1 MNHATLDEL
10 RRSHPA
16 WRLLAAANAPFVI
29 GFFFESFVA
38 PNVRTLPRDELQRSL
53 EDFIERLRERHGS
66 DVLPRRPSEYLE
78 EWARDDHG
86 WLRKYYPEGGGDE
99 PHFDITPATE
109 KAIEWVM
116 SLRRRRFVGTESR
129 LLTVFDLLRQ
139 IVDGVEADPDV
150 RLAEL
155 EKRRAQL
162 DAEIERVRR
171 GDVDI
176 MGPTQVRDRFLQFAA
191 TARALLADFR
201 EVEQNFRELD
211 RAVRE
216 RIAAWEGGKGEL
228 LEEIFGRRDAI
239 RDSDQGRSFHA
250 FWDLLMA
257 PSRQDELTTMLE
269 KVLSLDALKEL
280 SPDQGLRRIHY
291 DWLAAGEVAQRMVA
305 RLSQQLRRYLDDR
318 AWLENRRIMQ
328 ILRSV
333 EQHALAVRNEPP
345 TAVFMEIDDL
355 APAIALPLDRPMF
368 KASRKHKV
376 TAHELVHGEEN
387 VDAASLY
394 GQVYVDKA
402 KLAAH
407 VRRALQSHDQVTL
420 SEVVASHPLELGL
433 AELVAYFG
441 IAADDPAHAMIDESR
456 SEHIEWLDLEGRR
469 RVATF
474 PTVLFLRHRRK
485 SA

>member
-1 MNHATLDEL
+1 MLDEL

-16 WRLLAAANAPFVI
+16 WRLLAAAYAPFVI
-29 GFFFESFVA
+29 GFLFESFVA

-53 EDFIERLRERHGS
+53 EDYIERLRERNGP
-66 DVLPRRPSEYLE
+66 DALPRRASEYLD

-109 KAIEWVM
+109 KAIEWVT

-139 IVDGVEADPDV
+139 IVEGTEVNPDV
-150 RLAEL
+150 RVAEL

-162 DAEIERVRR
+162 DAEIERARR
-171 GDVDI
+171 GEIDV
-176 MGPTQVRDRFLQFAA
+176 MGPTQIRDRFLQLAS

-216 RIAAWEGGKGEL
+216 RIATWEGGKGEL

-257 PSRQDELTTMLE
+257 PSRQEELTAMLE
-269 KVLSLDALKEL
+269 RVLSLEAVGEL
-280 SPDQGLRRIHY
+280 GPDPGLRKIHY

-328 ILRSV
+328 VLRSV
-333 EQHALAVRNEPP
+333 EHHALAVRNDPP
-345 TAVFMEIDDL
+345 VDAFMEIDDV
-355 APAIALPLDRPMF
+355 APAIALPLDRPLF
-368 KASRKHKV
+368 KVPRKHRV
-376 TAHELVHGEEN
+376 TVRELISGEES

-394 GQVYVDKA
+394 DQVYVDKA
-402 KLAAH
+402 RLAAH
-407 VRRALQSHDQVTL
+407 IRHALQSRDQVTL
-420 SEVVASHPLELGL
+420 SEVVGLHPLELGL

-441 IAADDPAHAMIDESR
+441 IAAEEPAFAVIDEAS
-456 SEHIEWLDLEGRR
+456 SERIEWLDLEGRR

-474 PTVLFLRHRRK
+474 PRVLFLRQPK
-485 SA
+485 QSA

>member
-1 MNHATLDEL
+1 MNHHALEEL

-16 WRLLAAANAPFVI
+16 WRLLAAAYAPFVI
-29 GFFFESFVA
+29 GFLHESFVA
-38 PNVRTLPRDELQRSL
+38 PNVRTLPRDELQRVL
-53 EDFIERLRERHGS
+53 EDYLARLRERLGA
-66 DVLPRRPSEYLE
+66 DALPRRASEYLD

-86 WLRKYYPEGGGDE
+86 WLRKYYPETGDE

-139 IVDGVEADPDV
+139 IVDGAEENPDV

-155 EKRRAQL
+155 ERRRAQL
-162 DAEIERVRR
+162 DAEIERARR
-171 GDVDI
+171 GEVDV
-176 MGPTQVRDRFLQFAA
+176 MGPTQIRDRFLQLAA
-191 TARALLADFR
+191 TARALLTDFR

-211 RAVRE
+211 RTVRE
-216 RIAAWEGGKGEL
+216 RIATWEGGKGEL

-239 RDSDQGRSFHA
+239 RDSDQGKSFHA
-250 FWDLLMA
+250 FWDFLMA
-257 PSRQDELTTMLE
+257 PSRQEELTTMLE
-269 KVLSLDALKEL
+269 KVLSLDAVREL
-280 SPDQGLRRIHY
+280 EPDRRLLRVHY

-328 ILRSV
+328 ILRAV
-333 EQHALAVRNEPP
+333 EQHALAVRNSAP
-345 TAVFMEIDDL
+345 TEVFMEIDDL
-355 APAIALPLDRPMF
+355 APAIALPLDRPLF
-368 KASRKHKV
+368 APSRKHKI
-376 TAHELVHGEEN
+376 TARELVSGEETA
-387 VDAASLY
+387 DASALY
-394 GQVYVDKA
+394 DQVYVDKG

-407 VRRALQSHDQVTL
+407 VRRALQSRDQVSL
-420 SEVVASHPLELGL
+420 SEIILQHPLELGL
-433 AELVAYFG
+433 AELVGYFG
-441 IAADDPAHAMIDESR
+441 IAADDPEHSVIDESR
-456 SEHIEWLDLEGRR
+456 SERIEWLDLEGQR

-474 PTVLFLRHRRK
+474 PSVLFLRRSKR